1 MNHLS
6 TPAAEQDQAAQQP
19 PRRRLWK
26 RLTPRLPR
34 RRPQPAPVV
43 KTSASTGTPASGER
57 IILGVA
63 VAVLLLVAAAAAY
76 VSYHHFYAL
85 AIALGERHDMAIL
98 YPAMSDGVIVMAS
111 LVILYCSRR
120 GLPVPVLAKA
130 ALALGGLVTLAS
142 NVAHGW
148 DGGTGSRLLSA
159 LAPVAF
165 IGAYEL
171 LMWLVRNARPAADTA
186 VPEPVE
192 RVVYRDVPVEVPV
205 EVEVPVLA
213 ADRFEAARL
222 VVEDAHRSGRRIPGR
237 RALSDRWG
245 IEIREAVEI
254 LEAAAQEFAP
264 PTTPEPSAVPS
275 SPKAETPWRKVSEE
289 AEARNALAFAGK
301 FTKDN
306 LPTEAE
312 LDAAGLTELGK
323 AVFRKAWDMPD
334 SEQPAED
341 GEQPW
346 DAPWGDEPTDEE
358 LTAGKTPAEIFA
370 GPPIKVLRRQWR
382 EREWRNRTAAM
393 NGHGPAGG
401 DA

>member
-1 MNHLS
+1 V
-6 TPAAEQDQAAQQP
+6 
-19 PRRRLWK
+19 
-26 RLTPRLPR
+26 
-34 RRPQPAPVV
+34 PVV
-43 KTSASTGTPASGER
+43 KTPPPAGTEARGER

-171 LMWLVRNARPAADTA
+171 LMWLVRNARPAAEAT
-186 VPEPVE
+186 VPEVVE
-192 RVVYRDVPVEVPV
+192 RLVYRDVPVEVPV

-222 VVEDAHRSGRRIPGR
+222 VVEDAHRTGRRIPGR

-264 PTTPEPSAVPS
+264 PTIPELPAVPS
-275 SPKAETPWRKVSEE
+275 SPKVSEE
-289 AEARNALAFAGK
+289 EEARNALAFAGK

-306 LPTEAE
+306 PPTEAD

-334 SEQPAED
+334 PEQLAED

-346 DAPWGDEPTDEE
+346 AGAWGDEPTDEE